1 MDYPASQAQL
11 GWRQYLLGFLF
22 GLLSAS
28 VLSGRLV
35 EHDVFSH
42 AAYAAGFGIFLL
54 ALRDL
59 GLREFYLIFV
69 CLVTGIAAI
78 FTLDNGYEIIFAG
91 FDQGL
96 FLMNFLLLLTLLHQA
111 ASTSNAVAQV
121 GSSLTQQPASRRYL
135 AISGG
140 TSIMGVIFNL
150 GTITMLTP
158 LIHEGVARSHGDQQ
172 LKNIRERRQL
182 NAMLRGFAWC
192 VIWSPTALAPV
203 AVMEL
208 IDGIDRNLW
217 SFYGFFIS
225 LLILAIGWLEDRYMF
240 RKFAGMAQQQGET
253 SLPIPKTSF
262 LHFGQALGILFGLSY
277 LFSWLAN
284 DTIMVGVLFACPLMV
299 VGWLILQARDN
310 QLPVFRQTTKKVH
323 DIIFGKLTSNLG
335 ILVTLGCSGF
345 IGRTAAALVPAEEVA
360 LALNLYDMPDYVFLF
375 LVPMAMVPFSFLGL
389 SPIVMAVFFGG
400 FFGGL
405 EVLPAD
411 PTLLALSISTGWAL
425 SMTMSPFATVVLL
438 MSRLN
443 GIGATDL
450 TLRWNWLF
458 NIITIIAMSFMF
470 MALTGGT

>member
-1 MDYPASQAQL
+1 
-11 GWRQYLLGFLF
+11 
-22 GLLSAS
+22 
-28 VLSGRLV
+28 
-35 EHDVFSH
+35 
-42 AAYAAGFGIFLL
+42 
-54 ALRDL
+54 
-59 GLREFYLIFV
+59 
-69 CLVTGIAAI
+69 
-78 FTLDNGYEIIFAG
+78 
-91 FDQGL
+91 
-96 FLMNFLLLLTLLHQA
+96 
-111 ASTSNAVAQV
+111 
-121 GSSLTQQPASRRYL
+121 
-135 AISGG
+135 
-140 TSIMGVIFNL
+140 
-150 GTITMLTP
+150 
-158 LIHEGVARSHGDQQ
+158 
-172 LKNIRERRQL
+172 
-182 NAMLRGFAWC
+182 
-192 VIWSPTALAPV
+192 
-203 AVMEL
+203 
-208 IDGIDRNLW
+208 
-217 SFYGFFIS
+217 
-225 LLILAIGWLEDRYMF
+225 MF

-310 QLPVFRQTTKKVH
+310 QHPVFRQTTKKVH

-360 LALNLYDMPDYVFLF
+360 LALNLYGMPDYVFLF

-458 NIITIIAMSFMF
+458 NIITIIAMSIMF